1 MVSVSPCV
9 MVDSEL
15 DMDTVLIIEDDA
27 RLGPT
32 IQKGLGEQDFTAL
45 LAATGEAAM
54 HAIKDE
60 KPDLLVLDLG
70 LPDCDGVD
78 LLQSLRQQGYRGLV
92 LILTAR
98 DGLTDKV
105 QGLDAGAD
113 DYLVKPFAFAELV
126 ARIRALLR
134 RSTAAAR
141 TLTVGELN
149 VDLVTRH
156 VTQRGQTIDLTPRE
170 FDLLAYLAENA
181 GQVVSREMLA
191 EHVWREPS
199 RFTPLDNVIDVHV
212 SRLRRKLTDDSG
224 RCPLRV
230 VRSYGIVL
238 EETA

>member
-9 MVDSEL
+9 MVDNGL
-15 DMDTVLIIEDDA
+15 DMDTVLIIEDDT

-32 IQKGLGEQDFTAL
+32 IQKGLREQDFMAL
-45 LAATGEAAM
+45 LAATGEAAIQ
-54 HAIKDE
+54 AIQKDQ
-60 KPDLLVLDLG
+60 PDLLVLDLG

-78 LLQSLRQQGYRGLV
+78 LLQSIRQHGYRGLV

-105 QGLDAGAD
+105 QGLDTGAD

-134 RSTAAAR
+134 RSATAAR
-141 TLTVGELN
+141 VLTVGTLK

-156 VTQRGQTIDLTPRE
+156 VTQGDRTIDLSPRE

-191 EHVWREPS
+191 KDVWREPS

-212 SRLRRKLTDDSG
+212 SRLRRKLTDDNERS
-224 RCPLRV
+224 PLRV
-230 VRSYGIVL
+230 VRSHGILL
-238 EETA
+238 EEHA

>member
-1 MVSVSPCV
+1 

-15 DMDTVLIIEDDA
+15 DMETVLIIEDDA

-32 IQKGLGEQDFTAL
+32 IQKGLSEQDFMAL
-45 LAATGEAAM
+45 LAATGEAAVQ
-54 HAIKDE
+54 AIQKDQ
-60 KPDLLVLDLG
+60 PDLLVLDLG

-98 DGLTDKV
+98 DELTDKV

-134 RSTAAAR
+134 RSATTARVLAAG
-141 TLTVGELN
+141 TLRI
-149 VDLVTRH
+149 DLVTRH
-156 VTQRGQTIDLTPRE
+156 VTQGGRTIDLTPRE

-191 EHVWREPS
+191 AYVWREPS

-212 SRLRRKLTDDSG
+212 SRLRRKLTDDNGCS
-224 RCPLRV
+224 PLRV
-230 VRSYGIVL
+230 VRSRGILL
-238 EETA
+238 EEHA